1 MFSEKNVQQ
10 LAQFSFF
17 DTRNTMLLPLKAS
30 ITALHSLQQS
40 PRLLIVDLRP
50 AEEYNNGHIS
60 GALWLD
66 ARRLN
71 RSEKPVGG
79 LLPEL
84 EAIIAIAAD
93 LGLRNDQHVVAYD
106 AGRTTAAARLV
117 WVLNAYNW
125 QAISWLDGGFAA
137 WLASGAPISRDSP
150 SGHTGTDIAIEA
162 VVHNMIDTK
171 TLQKRLDDPALCILD
186 VRSHAEYDGSDVRAE
201 FGGHVPGAVNLEWT
215 EMLEK
220 SSELHDDES
229 LQLALDELGITKDK
243 DVVVY
248 CQTHQ
253 RSALTYVALKHLGYK
268 NVLALDGA
276 WSNWG
281 NDPNTPKTL
290 GSKPYS
296 S

>member
-1 MFSEKNVQQ
+1 
-10 LAQFSFF
+10 
-17 DTRNTMLLPLKAS
+17 MLLPLKAS
-30 ITALHSLQQS
+30 IRALQSLQAD
-40 PRLLIVDLRP
+40 RKLLIVDLRP
-50 AEEYNNGHIS
+50 AEEFNNGHIP

-79 LLPEL
+79 LLPDQD
-84 EAIIAIAAD
+84 AIMAIAAD
-93 LGLRNDQHVVAYD
+93 LGLRKDQHIVAYD

-137 WLASGAPISRDSP
+137 WLACGAPISQDNSP
-150 SGHTGTDIAIEA
+150 SGHTGTDISVKA
-162 VVHNMIDTK
+162 VGHNSINTPS
-171 TLQKRLDDPALCILD
+171 LIKRLDDPTLSILD
-186 VRSHAEYDGSDVRAE
+186 TRSQAEYDGSDVRSE
-201 FGGHVPGAVNLEWT
+201 FGGHVPGALNMEWT
-215 EMLEK
+215 DMLAI
-220 SSELHDDES
+220 SSELHDDTA
-229 LQLALDELGITKDK
+229 LQLSLDELGITKDK

-276 WSNWG
+276 WSSWG
-281 NDPNTPKTL
+281 NDPTTPKTQ
-290 GSKPYS
+290 GSKP
-296 S
+296 